1 MEPPAKP
8 TAAAPKMHPP
18 GGAHSRPRA
27 TNLAI
32 ISVQT
37 KMGGC
42 AGGAS
47 MEEFVDA
54 LTGGAIWGIGFGV
67 ALGLARTAG
76 GGLRP
81 MVKEAMKGAIAV
93 GDWVGG
99 TVAEGRET

>member
-1 MEPPAKP
+1 
-8 TAAAPKMHPP
+8 
-18 GGAHSRPRA
+18 
-27 TNLAI
+27 
-32 ISVQT
+32 
-37 KMGGC
+37 
-42 AGGAS
+42 

-99 TVAEGRET
+99 TVAEGRETVEDLYHEAKADQAAKE

>member
-1 MEPPAKP
+1 
-8 TAAAPKMHPP
+8 
-18 GGAHSRPRA
+18 
-27 TNLAI
+27 
-32 ISVQT
+32 
-37 KMGGC
+37 
-42 AGGAS
+42 

-93 GDWVGG
+93 GDWVSG
-99 TVAEGRET
+99 TVAEGRETVEDLYHEAKADQAAKE